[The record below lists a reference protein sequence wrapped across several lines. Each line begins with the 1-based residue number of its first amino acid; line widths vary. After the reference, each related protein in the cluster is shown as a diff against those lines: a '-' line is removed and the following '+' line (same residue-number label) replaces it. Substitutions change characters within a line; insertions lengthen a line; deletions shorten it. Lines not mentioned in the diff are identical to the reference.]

1 MSHRLF
7 FVPVSNVS
15 QESKFYETTINGVK
29 TAGHKK
35 HMWGILSPDK
45 RWDRV
50 RKGDLLAVY
59 NKGQIVYITSIA
71 DKFIN
76 KELSEKL
83 WGSKKKIDGSV
94 HFYEKI
100 LVFHK
105 THPCNIDYDIIK
117 KLANY
122 KPKSSVRYFF
132 EISQEGYESIKDK
145 HGNLKEFIKK
155 TAPNTVYK

>member
-7 FVPVSNVS
+7 FVPVSNIS
-15 QESKFYETTINGVK
+15 KSSKFYETAINGIK
-29 TAGHKK
+29 IGNHKK
-35 HMWGILSPDK
+35 YIWGILSPDK
-45 RWDRV
+45 RWNRLQQ
-50 RKGDLLAVY
+50 GDLLAVY
-59 NKGQIVYITSIA
+59 NKGEIVYITSIA

-76 KELSEKL
+76 KELSENL
-83 WGSKKKIDGSV
+83 WGFKKKIDGSI

-100 LVFHK
+100 LVFDKIHS
-105 THPCNIDYDIIK
+105 CNINYDTIK

-132 EISQEGYESIKDK
+132 EIAQEGYDSIIEE
-145 HGNLKEFIKK
+145 HGSLVEFIKK